1 MKTFKILSSTT
12 LKFIIN
18 YCCVPQSSK
27 CARAA
32 SYEGQRC
39 LPVSLSALFFDTLS
53 LNPKLPHWLD
63 WLEQQTLMIFLPPS
77 PSSWIIGYST
87 NSTILIGCWG
97 SKLKTLGRYRKHPMH
112 GHSDLIL
119 ELLVPL

>member
-1 MKTFKILSSTT
+1 MKTFKILSSTS

-39 LPVSLSALFFDTLS
+39 LPVSLSALFFGTDTLTEPKASS
-53 LNPKLPHWLD
+53 LARLARTADPDDLPTSFSQLLD
-63 WLEQQTLMIFLPPS
+63 YRVLHQFYHFKWMLGIQTEDL
-77 PSSWIIGYST
+77 GQVQ
-87 NSTILIGCWG
+87 
-97 SKLKTLGRYRKHPMH
+97 KTPYA
-112 GHSDLIL
+112 
-119 ELLVPL
+119 